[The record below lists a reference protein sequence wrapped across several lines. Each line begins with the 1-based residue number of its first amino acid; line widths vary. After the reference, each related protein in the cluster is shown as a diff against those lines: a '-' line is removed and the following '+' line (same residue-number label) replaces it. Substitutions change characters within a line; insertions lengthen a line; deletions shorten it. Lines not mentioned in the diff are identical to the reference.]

1 MLDKEI
7 NKVLNNFGKGVVG
20 RSKNNLS
27 KKGKDKGELY
37 KKIRHNVS
45 KNNTLVFTMPEY
57 GLFVDAGVKG
67 KGGTRQYEDG
77 KKLKSPKKWKVKKVT
92 NNKYKYRDKL
102 PPVDVFETWILRNKI
117 APRNKKGQ
125 FVSRKSMKF
134 AIAKVVYHT
143 GIETTDFFQNAFYD
157 QIDTLVDDLE
167 IGLEKAILDSIDIK
181 TIK

>member
-1 MLDKEI
+1 MLDKGI
-7 NKVLNNFGKGVVG
+7 NKVLDNFGKGVVG

-37 KKIRHNVS
+37 KKIRHNVN
-45 KNNTLVFTMPEY
+45 KNGTLIFTMPEY

-67 KGGTRQYEDG
+67 KGGTRKYEDG

-143 GIETTDFFQNAFYD
+143 GIETTDFFQDAFYD
-157 QIDTLVDDLE
+157 QIDTLVDNLE
-167 IGLEKAILDSIDIK
+167 EGIENTILESINIK
-181 TIK
+181 NIN

>member
-1 MLDKEI
+1 MLDKEV
-7 NKVLNNFGKGVVG
+7 NKVLDNFGKGVVG
-20 RSKNNLS
+20 RSKSNLS

-37 KKIRHNVS
+37 KKIRHNVNKS
-45 KNNTLVFTMPEY
+45 GELIFTMPEY

-67 KGGTRQYEDG
+67 KGGTRKYEDG
-77 KKLKSPKKWKVKKVT
+77 KKLKSPKKWKTKKVT
-92 NNKYKYRDKL
+92 NNKYKYKSKL

-143 GIETTDFFQNAFYD
+143 GIETTDFFQDAFYN
-157 QIDTLVDDLE
+157 QIDTLVSNLE
-167 IGLEKAILDSIDIK
+167 EGIENTILESINIK
-181 TIK
+181 I

>member
-1 MLDKEI
+1 MLDKEV
-7 NKVLNNFGKGVVG
+7 NKVLDNFGKGVVG
-20 RSKNNLS
+20 RSKSNLS

-37 KKIRHNVS
+37 KKIRHEVN
-45 KNNTLVFTMPEY
+45 KKGELTFTMPEY

-67 KGGTRQYEDG
+67 KGGTRKYEDG
-77 KKLKSPKKWKVKKVT
+77 KKLNSPKKWKTKRVT
-92 NNKYKYRDKL
+92 NNKYKYKSKL

-143 GIETTDFFQNAFYD
+143 GIETTDFFQDAFYD
-157 QIDTLVDDLE
+157 QIDTLVSNLE
-167 IGLEKAILDSIDIK
+167 EGIENTILESINIK
-181 TIK
+181 I